1 MNNLPKGQKRALV
14 ILCLIVTAVFLL
26 MLAFMDLSAFFILLV
41 LLVLGICLLRMKKPE
56 LFSIFA
62 REKKQAE
69 AAAGSAVPEERKQ
82 DAFSAHIILLYQGG
96 MTTQQITVD
105 REEFSI
111 GRSPSCSFVLSG
123 NTDISRVHAY
133 IRYNAETGRSTITDN
148 NSSHGTKVNGE
159 SLVPGQPRTLH
170 NGDLIQI
177 EDRVLTV
184 QNKNY

>member
-1 MNNLPKGQKRALV
+1 MNNLPVGQKRALA
-14 ILCLIVTAVFLL
+14 ILTLIVLAVVLV
-26 MLAFMDLSAFFILLV
+26 MLALIDLSAFFIVLI
-41 LLVLGICLLRMKKPE
+41 LLVLGVCLLRVKKPE
-56 LFSIFA
+56 FFSIFS
-62 REKKQAE
+62 RKKKGDE
-69 AAAGSAVPEERKQ
+69 NSAPLPEEQKRS
-82 DAFSAHIILLYQGG
+82 AFSAHIILLYQGG
-96 MTTQQITVD
+96 MTTQQISVD

-133 IRYNAETGRSTITDN
+133 IRYNADTGRSTITDN

-159 SLVPGQPRTLH
+159 SLIPGQPRTLH

-177 EDRVLTV
+177 EDRILTV